1 MTENFYKSIYDF
13 GKLVEEMTTGTE
25 FSKFDR
31 TMFELETGMFFM
43 FLIGSSKFVTE
54 DDTKLLNEYLSKNW
68 TIEEYQNAVDTD
80 TVYITR
86 YMEKMPLSFEML
98 VAFDQVAG
106 KVNEV
111 NGSSNLS
118 GRFIDLYRFIGNELV
133 STENKPHNEDKKN
146 LAIYIKDLEEYRIE
160 HLM

>member
-1 MTENFYKSIYDF
+1 
-13 GKLVEEMTTGTE
+13 
-25 FSKFDR
+25 
-31 TMFELETGMFFM
+31 M

-80 TVYITR
+80 TVYIPR
-86 YMEKMPLSFEML
+86 YMGKMPLSFEML

-106 KVNEV
+106 KANEV

-146 LAIYIKDLEEYRIE
+146 LAIYIKALEEYRIE